1 LREHRSPTQRILCCT
16 ESLDPPFVRHLL
28 SGEISM
34 RTLQTLAAL
43 LVLALLAGCHVTNH
57 NGKDNDVDLKSPFG
71 SMHIK
76 TDDSVDTANL
86 GLSVYPGSTVWKDD
100 DSDAKN
106 HDSHSANIDMSFGD
120 FHLGVKA
127 TSLRSTDST
136 DKILA
141 FYRKDMT
148 RYGDV
153 IECKNTT
160 PVGTPTRT
168 SQGLTCNSDTDHNN
182 VHISDGD
189 EIELRAGSEQHI
201 HLVSVRNKDGAEKIS
216 LVALDLPT
224 HLEKHDRKDIE

>member
-1 LREHRSPTQRILCCT
+1 LREHRSPTQRILSCT
-16 ESLDPPFVRHLL
+16 ESLDPLFVRHPL

-34 RTLQTLAAL
+34 RTLQTVAAL

-57 NGKDNDVDLKSPFG
+57 NGKDNDVDVKSPFG

-76 TDDSVDTANL
+76 TDDNVDTANL

-100 DSDAKN
+100 DSDGKN
-106 HDSHSANIDMSFGD
+106 HDNHSADINMSFGD

-127 TSLRSTDST
+127 TTLRSTDSP

-153 IECKNTT
+153 IECKGSS
-160 PVGTPTRT
+160 VIGTPART
-168 SQGLTCNSDTDHNN
+168 SQGLTCNSDTNHNSVQIN
-182 VHISDGD
+182 DGD
-189 EIELRAGSEQHI
+189 EMELRAGSEQHM
-201 HLVSVRNKDGAEKIS
+201 HLVSVRNKNGAEKIG